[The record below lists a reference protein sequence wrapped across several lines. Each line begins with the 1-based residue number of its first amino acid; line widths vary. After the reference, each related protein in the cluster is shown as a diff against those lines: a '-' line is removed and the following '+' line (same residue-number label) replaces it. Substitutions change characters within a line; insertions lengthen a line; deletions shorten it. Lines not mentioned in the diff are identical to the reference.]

1 MITAVGLTWFV
12 RTKDMD
18 FMPDTTVDAV
28 EEEVVEEP
36 FVLVGPPAPAKV
48 DEEAFDAGFT
58 LLGLDHF
65 SNYLD
70 NPQEL
75 LRTFKILKSKDNTE
89 LTYLAGERI
98 MEHASISKEE
108 KREQVPAMVE
118 IGKSV
123 EPYVIDI
130 NETRSLSIVLG
141 GIPSGLRAPITAE
154 LRELIF
160 MSSGGLVDLKIL
172 FEDGDPTLSVLF
184 NGAQTHTPLS
194 EHANVKDIISG
205 LYILIATEMNSNGYQ
220 IPLWESASSEEF
232 QIALTRLAWDELT
245 VNLIAEPEKAEE
257 E

>member
-1 MITAVGLTWFV
+1 MRLSWYIYVPIMITAVGLTWFV

-36 FVLVGPPAPAKV
+36 FVL
-48 DEEAFDAGFT
+48 
-58 LLGLDHF
+58 
-65 SNYLD
+65 
-70 NPQEL
+70 
-75 LRTFKILKSKDNTE
+75 KDNTE

>member
-1 MITAVGLTWFV
+1 MRLSWYIYVPIMITAVGLTWFV

-118 IGKSV
+118 
-123 EPYVIDI
+123 Y
-130 NETRSLSIVLG
+130 SI
-141 GIPSGLRAPITAE
+141 RATCPNYCRIT
-154 LRELIF
+154 
-160 MSSGGLVDLKIL
+160 
-172 FEDGDPTLSVLF
+172 
-184 NGAQTHTPLS
+184 GAYLH
-194 EHANVKDIISG
+194 E
-205 LYILIATEMNSNGYQ
+205 
-220 IPLWESASSEEF
+220 
-232 QIALTRLAWDELT
+232 
-245 VNLIAEPEKAEE
+245 
-257 E
+257 